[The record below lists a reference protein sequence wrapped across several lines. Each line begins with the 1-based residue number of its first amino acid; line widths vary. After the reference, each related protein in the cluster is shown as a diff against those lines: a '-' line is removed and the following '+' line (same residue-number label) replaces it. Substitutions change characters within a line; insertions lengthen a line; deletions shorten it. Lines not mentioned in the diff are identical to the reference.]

1 MGPQYNKTGSHTP
14 QIYFWL
20 IPENICNQQD
30 MLHMF
35 IHTEGAQFPP
45 TTIYL
50 FQKKKYYR
58 QSKKLWLLGFVSWGP
73 GRFGILSSL
82 SVVFVSLPLRKSC
95 GFWVFLTGPVFFSP
109 WFSPLNLFYITS
121 MACAS
126 THHQV
131 IAVIMVGIGSPMSHT
146 CSHAFHPVT
155 LISFSPVAC
164 VFSYSCYLKEFH
176 RCFPLPEISGHLSH
190 CTNKENG

>member
-1 MGPQYNKTGSHTP
+1 MHIF
-14 QIYFWL
+14 IY
-20 IPENICNQQD
+20 
-30 MLHMF
+30 
-35 IHTEGAQFPP
+35 TEGAQFPL
-45 TTIYL
+45 TTIIC
-50 FQKKKYYR
+50 
-58 QSKKLWLLGFVSWGP
+58 SKKSTIDSLKNFVSWGP

-95 GFWVFLTGPVFFSP
+95 GFGVFLTGPVFFS
-109 WFSPLNLFYITS
+109 WFSPLHLFYITS

-126 THHQV
+126 THHEV

-164 VFSYSCYLKEFH
+164 VFSYFCYLKEFH
-176 RCFPLPEISGHLSH
+176 RCFPLPEPSGHFSH